1 MRIRVGQRGH
11 ALDTHFGIAAQLAA
25 EPDREL
31 PE

>member
-1 MRIRVGQRGH
+1 MRIRVGERCH
-11 ALDTHFGIAAQLAA
+11 AVNPHVGTAAQLAA